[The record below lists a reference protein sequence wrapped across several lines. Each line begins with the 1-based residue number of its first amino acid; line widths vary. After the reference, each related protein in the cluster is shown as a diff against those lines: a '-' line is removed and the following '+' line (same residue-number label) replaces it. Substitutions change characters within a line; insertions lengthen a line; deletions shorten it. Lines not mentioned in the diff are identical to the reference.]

1 MFSHELEVL
10 LSDRTVELA
19 DLETLTRY
27 VTDVHNLLNDSTLGD
42 KKSFIKN
49 FISKV
54 RVTGTEVLLAYNFP
68 VSEGK

>member
-1 MFSHELEVL
+1 MEVL

-54 RVTGTEVLLAYNFP
+54 RVTDTEVLLAYNFP